1 MRGFNNKIKSVYRE
15 LTNTKEKFG
24 SFHKTLIHLHTPVSY
39 DYKLFS
45 SWTSTKYR
53 KSTEDELFDI
63 FFKNKKIKVD
73 KTKFFS
79 SFDKVVFSSPK
90 EYISFLLLAEAILKN
105 EIEIVVVTDHNTTKG
120 IKKLQTA
127 VSIIT
132 RTYPTYNIHP
142 HILHGVEISAA
153 DKLHIVCI
161 YDHEKESWVNQWLC
175 ENIISEKD
183 GSYQHSLTIMT
194 DFNCEP
200 NFLLDNDSHDIDSVG
215 KNNMWIKG
223 GKISFKMFQEA
234 LLDYTVSVSL
244 FEPNFEQ
251 KSYIKGLYIQSRGGD
266 RSFLTGDKLEKDRD
280 FFLTF
285 SPSMNCLIGGRGTGK
300 STLIDMLQFVL
311 SQDCDKQSKLEFLCN
326 HANAFVLYVLE
337 DAEYIIEVSLPDV
350 LQENKDNI
358 LQYYGQNRENRY
370 GYPYNY
376 NSDSI
381 KEWTRSQYTRVYKVE
396 GKFFKLVDKTR
407 ILEKMFDRRYSVN
420 ELVRTADGEKITE
433 FISDLMLKNKN
444 LPRPNYGLRTQTLE
458 SFEAKLQELD
468 KYRRVRKDSIL
479 KIIDDFNQTQVG
491 KLRICYEQIDR
502 WEVPDFESTLF
513 KSNSTLNFSFENYRI
528 SKRDVADILYLVYQ
542 ELGIKGF
549 VNVILKQNIPNRYF
563 ILLKNIS
570 EENFAKHENKWR
582 NNSEINDS
590 NIPYLKTS
598 IYSLIANSSLLD
610 ELKRVLKEHVA
621 NERLFLEFN
630 INSKETSQH
639 LDILYKEVSV
649 LSLGQKVVAMLDFLL
664 AYSDYSKDFRPLIID
679 QPEDNLDNRYIY
691 RHLVQQFRD
700 VKAQRQIILATHN
713 ATIVTNSMTDQV
725 VIMESDGAHAW
736 IESQGYVSEKF
747 IKNHIINQLE
757 GGRDSFKHKMS
768 IYETALSE

>member
-1 MRGFNNKIKSVYRE
+1 M
-15 LTNTKEKFG
+15 
-24 SFHKTLIHLHTPVSY
+24 
-39 DYKLFS
+39 
-45 SWTSTKYR
+45 
-53 KSTEDELFDI
+53 
-63 FFKNKKIKVD
+63 
-73 KTKFFS
+73 
-79 SFDKVVFSSPK
+79 
-90 EYISFLLLAEAILKN
+90 
-105 EIEIVVVTDHNTTKG
+105 
-120 IKKLQTA
+120 
-127 VSIIT
+127 
-132 RTYPTYNIHP
+132 
-142 HILHGVEISAA
+142 
-153 DKLHIVCI
+153 
-161 YDHEKESWVNQWLC
+161 
-175 ENIISEKD
+175 
-183 GSYQHSLTIMT
+183 
-194 DFNCEP
+194 
-200 NFLLDNDSHDIDSVG
+200 
-215 KNNMWIKG
+215 
-223 GKISFKMFQEA
+223 
-234 LLDYTVSVSL
+234 
-244 FEPNFEQ
+244 
-251 KSYIKGLYIQSRGGD
+251 
-266 RSFLTGDKLEKDRD
+266 
-280 FFLTF
+280 
-285 SPSMNCLIGGRGTGK
+285 
-300 STLIDMLQFVL
+300 
-311 SQDCDKQSKLEFLCN
+311 
-326 HANAFVLYVLE
+326 
-337 DAEYIIEVSLPDV
+337 
-350 LQENKDNI
+350 
-358 LQYYGQNRENRY
+358 
-370 GYPYNY
+370 
-376 NSDSI
+376 
-381 KEWTRSQYTRVYKVE
+381 
-396 GKFFKLVDKTR
+396 
-407 ILEKMFDRRYSVN
+407 
-420 ELVRTADGEKITE
+420 VRTADGEKITE